1 MTSTVD
7 APIYS
12 HEHGGFLSS
21 KAARLQEILQDYNP
35 YISLV
40 FIPPKNRSAEDTH
53 PYALLDSSPWRA
65 PYIIRHITEVEI
77 EDPAKILAW
86 LFEGDLSKHSHVSIM
101 AKQKIAEEAA
111 KLVDLKRQEDD
122 RLERQDLA
130 ASLLVGGRDHKN
142 YYRHNGKVFRQ

>member
-12 HEHGGFLSS
+12 HEFGGFLSS

-40 FIPPKNRSAEDTH
+40 FIPPKDRSADDVH
-53 PYALLDSSPWRA
+53 PFALLDSSPWRE
-65 PYIIRHITEVEI
+65 PYIIRHITEAEV

-86 LFEGDLSKHSHVSIM
+86 LFEGDLSKHSVVSVM
-101 AKQKIAEEAA
+101 AKQRLAEEAA

-122 RLERQDLA
+122 RLERMELA
-130 ASLLVGGRDHKN
+130 AALATGGRDKKN
-142 YYRHNGKVFRQ
+142 YYRHNGKTFS

>member
-7 APIYS
+7 VPIYS
-12 HEHGGFLSS
+12 HEYGGFLPS

-40 FIPPKNRSAEDTH
+40 FIPPKERSAEDTH

-65 PYIIRHITEVEI
+65 PYIIRHITETEI

-86 LFEGDLSKHSHVSIM
+86 LFEGDLSKHSAVSIM
-101 AKQKIAEEAA
+101 QRQQIAEQAA
-111 KLVDLKRQEDD
+111 QLVDLKRQEDA

-130 ASLLVGGRDHKN
+130 AALLVGGRDHKN
-142 YYRHNGKVFRQ
+142 YYRHNGKTFRQ